1 MVSSADDGI
10 RTTRWRRSP
19 RRAAA
24 RTPNGPYFRGGGNTG
39 PCRTCPDVP
48 AFLRALRE
56 SDASE
61 PVRLG
66 FELTIRGSVVELGPA
81 ESLFP
86 ATVGEFHRTY
96 EPSIDGQRFLV
107 ATAAAEGGAAITVLV
122 NWRQMLEQ

>member
-1 MVSSADDGI
+1 
-10 RTTRWRRSP
+10 
-19 RRAAA
+19 
-24 RTPNGPYFRGGGNTG
+24 
-39 PCRTCPDVP
+39 
-48 AFLRALRE
+48 LRE

-122 NWRQMLEQ
+122 NWRQMLGQCSDDHEPPSRDRRGNTSGDLMPRPVEN